1 MATFDP
7 SAKPSPTSGSA
18 CFRRV
23 RLLALASLAAVNVMP
38 AVARATS
45 RSAAETFLSEQFQFD
60 AGDFK
65 QLDERRAVMRALPA
79 SDGREVAMVGVVR
92 MRVPPAFYISQLR
105 AIETFKRDEA
115 VLAIG
120 VFRRPASPDDAAAL
134 TLEPEDIE
142 RLQRCRPGSCKV
154 QLPADALR
162 RFHDEVR
169 WGTPEA
175 AADANRLM
183 RDLLAGMVN
192 RYRQS
197 GDDGLMTYSDGDE
210 PLSVAAQFH
219 ALLESGSAVLGR
231 FPALYRYMMDY
242 PRAQPAEVDDVIYWS
257 KEKMGPATVVGVT
270 HLAIAPLGGP
280 PPAAFAVASKQ
291 LYATH
296 YFDASLGLTILLTDD
311 AAADSASYLVYVNR
325 SRLDILGGFW
335 GGLKRPI
342 VRSRAR
348 SAAATHLIQ
357 VRDRVEAARSH
368 R

>member
-1 MATFDP
+1 MAPSDP
-7 SAKPSPTSGSA
+7 SARPSPAIRSA
-18 CFRRV
+18 CSRRAV
-23 RLLALASLAAVNVMP
+23 PLALVSLVLVTMMP
-38 AVARATS
+38 AFAQRTS
-45 RSAAETFLSEQFQFD
+45 RGAAESFLSEQFHFD
-60 AGDFK
+60 AGDFRE
-65 QLDERRAVMRALPA
+65 LDERRAVMRALPA

-120 VFRRPASPDDAAAL
+120 IFRRPASPADAAAL
-134 TLEPEDIE
+134 TLDPEDVE

-154 QLPADALR
+154 QLSEDALR
-162 RFHDEVR
+162 RFHAEVR
-169 WGTPEA
+169 WDTPQA

-183 RDLLAGMVN
+183 RDLLAGMVD
-192 RYRQS
+192 RYRQA
-197 GDDGLMTYSDGDE
+197 GDDGLMTYADGDQ

-219 ALLESGSAVLGR
+219 ALLESGSAILRR
-231 FPALYRYMMDY
+231 FPALYRYMIDY

-257 KEKMGPATVVGVT
+257 KEKMGPAMVVGVT
-270 HLAIAPLGGP
+270 HLAIAPLSGSS
-280 PPAAFAVASKQ
+280 PAVFAVASKQ

-311 AAADSASYLVYVNR
+311 AAPDSASYLVYVNR

-348 SAAATHLIQ
+348 ASAANHLIQ
-357 VRDRVEAARSH
+357 VRDRVEGALSH